1 MRVFRR
7 NDPVRI
13 WLSAVIG
20 LFLLAWASPAQDI
33 FTVTGTPI
41 PASLI
46 RQNYGKMPR
55 GITAYD
61 LSICNSTEIKHS
73 IVSSEIY
80 QALSKSNTG
89 LQPIGRQI
97 MLTAILRNQSW
108 TLTNI
113 LGVTMNVSAGILSV
127 LNSSKIGLPSG
138 VATGATL
145 ASLSLQQ
152 VLSNLKPVSSAD
164 QLEKFESQVLEPAL
178 VLDGGSCV
186 ERTVFTVV
194 DQPAAKGAKLSF
206 HVR

>member
-1 MRVFRR
+1 
-7 NDPVRI
+7 
-13 WLSAVIG
+13 
-20 LFLLAWASPAQDI
+20 
-33 FTVTGTPI
+33 
-41 PASLI
+41 
-46 RQNYGKMPR
+46 MPK

-61 LSICNSTEIKHS
+61 LSICNSTELKHS
-73 IVSSEIY
+73 IVSSEIF

-127 LNSSKIGLPSG
+127 LNSSKVGLPSG

-194 DQPAAKGAKLSF
+194 DQPAARGAKLSF

>member
-1 MRVFRR
+1 MKNWTLALLCLIF
-7 NDPVRI
+7 
-13 WLSAVIG
+13 LASKG
-20 LFLLAWASPAQDI
+20 LAQDI

-46 RQNYGKMPR
+46 KQNYGKMPK
-55 GITAYD
+55 GISAYD
-61 LSICNSTEIKHS
+61 LSICNTTDVKHS
-73 IVSSEIY
+73 IVSSEIF
-80 QALSKSNTG
+80 QALSKSNAG

-108 TLTNI
+108 TLTNV
-113 LGVTMNVSAGILSV
+113 LSVAVNVSAGILSV
-127 LNSSKIGLPSG
+127 LHSSQVGLPSG

-145 ASLSLQQ
+145 ASLSIQQ

-186 ERTVFTVV
+186 ERTVFTVT
-194 DQPAAKGAKLSF
+194 DQPKAKPAGLNF

>member
-1 MRVFRR
+1 MKVWILLLMCWA
-7 NDPVRI
+7 VLI
-13 WLSAVIG
+13 SKSSAQST
-20 LFLLAWASPAQDI
+20 FA
-33 FTVTGTPI
+33 VTGTPI

-46 RQNYGKMPR
+46 RQNYGKMPK
-55 GITAYD
+55 GISAYD
-61 LSICNSTEIKHS
+61 LSICNTTDLKHS
-73 IVSSEIY
+73 IVSSEIF

-108 TLTNI
+108 TVTNV
-113 LGVTMNVSAGILSV
+113 LGVAMNVSAGILSV

-138 VATGATL
+138 AATGATL

-152 VLSNLKPVSSAD
+152 ILSNLKPVSSAD

-186 ERTVFTVV
+186 ERTVFTVT
-194 DQPAAKGAKLSF
+194 DQPKAKAAGLNF